1 MDRSHG
7 RVQVHE
13 KIIHALALTSLP
25 DSTYD
30 DDNNGGP
37 LKPGF
42 YFYKWMMLGPPLQL
56 SIAETYLCH
65 RRGGVTCLRT
75 DPMTVNRP
83 KRLFYCC
90 CCSHFVTMRELLN
103 HFIISLLKS
112 FLCIPFSNPFS
123 LSPSLPTLLR
133 PYIRYIL
140 YHLPCLLSLTGL
152 HYQANPSTH
161 SRKPDSGYPQ
171 PHNCTR

>member
-13 KIIHALALTSLP
+13 KIIHALALTTLP
-25 DSTYD
+25 DNTYD

-56 SIAETYLCH
+56 PIAETYLCH

-75 DPMTVNRP
+75 DPTMVNRS

-90 CCSHFVTMRELLN
+90 CGPHLVTTRALSTCFLIP
-103 HFIISLLKS
+103 FSKS
-112 FLCIPFSNPFS
+112 FLYISFLQTILPF
-123 LSPSLPTLLR
+123 PSITYSTLTIYPLL
-133 PYIRYIL
+133 L
-140 YHLPCLLSLTGL
+140 YYLPCLLSSTGI
-152 HYQANPSTH
+152 HHQANPSTY
-161 SRKPDSGYPQ
+161 SREPDSGYPQ
-171 PHNCTR
+171 PCTRSR